1 MSKKFLS
8 AKLLTVMFV
17 LTLLQNGLAQSYPG
31 YTLYTA
37 NSTRTNLLNL
47 SNLVVKF
54 WTHTRSG
61 GYSVYLLRNG
71 DLMRPALS
79 TNSTLNGGGAAGIV
93 QKYSWSGTL
102 LWEYAYSSNTYRTHH
117 DICPMPN
124 GNVLLI
130 AWEVKTAA
138 QAVAAGLNHSAV
150 IWPDH
155 IIEVQPSG
163 TNGGTIVWKWHF
175 WDHLIQDFDATK
187 ANYGVVANHPE
198 LLDINVGSAGSG
210 DWMHI
215 NGISYNEALDQI
227 VISSHELD
235 EVYVI
240 DHSTT
245 TAEAAGH
252 TGGRYGKGGDIL
264 YRWGRPSNY
273 RAPGSQ
279 VFNVVHSSAWIPDS
293 VPGGGHIMAFNNREG
308 TNASHVV
315 EIVPPTD
322 SAGFYSYTPGT
333 AYGPAAP
340 LWTYSAS
347 GFYSNHLGGCQRLPN
362 GNTIISESTSGN
374 LFEINAAGS
383 TVWNYSQAGEI
394 ARVLRYGFDYPGLSA
409 LVINLNVTAIMEG
422 FYDGNF
428 NNMRMA
434 DTATVF
440 LRNAASPYAVVDSA
454 KTLLNANTFKG
465 LFSLGRAATG
475 NYYIS
480 LKHRNSVET
489 WSNSPVSMTVGGTTN
504 FDFTTSASQAYGSN
518 QVIID
523 NSPLR
528 FAVYSG
534 DVNKDGT
541 VDAADLSLID
551 NDAFNFVS
559 GYVQT
564 DVTGDN
570 TADASDASVTDNNAF
585 NFVGRINP

>member
-1 MSKKFLS
+1 MKNFH
-8 AKLLTVMFV
+8 KLE
-17 LTLLQNGLAQSYPG
+17 LLMILLIMGNFGEAFSQPYPG

-37 NSTRTNLLNL
+37 NSTRTNLMNLN
-47 SNLVVKF
+47 NQVVKF

-79 TNSTLNGGGAAGIV
+79 TNSTINGGAAAGIV

-102 LWEYAYSSNTYRTHH
+102 LWEYTYSSNTYRTHH
-117 DICPMPN
+117 DICPLPN

-138 QAVAAGLNHSAV
+138 QAVASGLNHSAI

-163 TNGGTIVWKWHF
+163 SNGGTIVWKWHF
-175 WDHLIQDFDATK
+175 WDHLIQDYDATK

-279 VFNVVHSSAWIPDS
+279 VFNVVHSSTWIPDS

-333 AYGPAAP
+333 AYGPASSV
-340 LWTYSAS
+340 WTYSAS

-374 LFEINAAGS
+374 LFEINSAGS
-383 TVWNYSQAGEI
+383 TVWNYSPGGEI
-394 ARVLRYGFDYPGLSA
+394 VRVLRYGFDYPGLSA

-454 KTLLNANTFKG
+454 KTLLNANTFTG
-465 LFSLGRAATG
+465 LFSLGRAASG
-475 NYYIS
+475 SYYIS

-489 WSNSPVSMTVGGTTN
+489 WSNAPVSMTVGGTTN

-518 QVIID
+518 QVLID
-523 NSPLR
+523 NSPQR
-528 FAVYSG
+528 YAIYSG

-585 NFVGRINP
+585 NFVGRITP